1 MMVKYARVCD
11 ITGEGMNEGFC
22 ILNGEMYIKNEEDL
36 LNHLREQDF
45 SFEDEQGNK
54 IDVNAYEDEE
64 LMEWAYN
71 DEYYYYTEWE

>member
-1 MMVKYARVCD
+1 MKNYARICD

-36 LNHLREQDF
+36 INHLREQDF
-45 SFEDEQGNK
+45 S
-54 IDVNAYEDEE
+54 IDVNAYGDEE

-71 DEYYYYTEWE
+71 EEYYYWTDWE